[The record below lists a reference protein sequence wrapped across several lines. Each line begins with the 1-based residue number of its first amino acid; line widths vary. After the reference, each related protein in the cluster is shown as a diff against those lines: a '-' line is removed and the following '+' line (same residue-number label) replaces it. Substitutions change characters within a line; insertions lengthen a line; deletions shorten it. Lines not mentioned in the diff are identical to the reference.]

1 MALNW
6 SKTQNQPR
14 FKKLSELQSTL
25 PGDRKAKEHL
35 KETKGTVKGLFGKDE
50 D

>member
-14 FKKLSELQSTL
+14 FKKLSELKST
-25 PGDRKAKEHL
+25 PSGDRKAKEHH
-35 KETKGTVKGLFGKDE
+35 KETPSLNRT
-50 D
+50 